1 MLQHAAPIDVEDGP
15 GRINAARLIW
25 IIENMDAEILRRQF
39 EAGKVPHSELHKVVG
54 DITPFLSAV
63 DSGNIEKV
71 EVFRQAGAI
80 VDSPLMKNGEIIYPI
95 YQSIRNHD
103 TNMAKYLIE
112 HTANL
117 NRVDEFGNTYLMYAC
132 TLESAEIATTLI
144 NRGADVYIK
153 NRDGWMA
160 LAVAVRYMNIDIIK
174 LLLLKSQYTD
184 EEIDSLINLAPD
196 DDDDNII
203 NLLKNRVRSGGKSKI
218 HKTKTYRT
226 STRRNLKRS

>member
-1 MLQHAAPIDVEDGP
+1 MLQHAAPMHVEDGP
-15 GRINAARLIW
+15 GRISAARLIW

-54 DITPFLSAV
+54 DTTPFLSAV

-71 EVFRQAGAI
+71 EVFRQAGAN
-80 VDSPLMKNGEIIYPI
+80 VDSPVMKNGEIIYPI
-95 YQSIRNHD
+95 YQSIMNHD
-103 TNMAKYLIE
+103 TDMAKYLIE
-112 HTANL
+112 HTDNL
-117 NRVDEFGNTYLMYAC
+117 NRVDELGNTYLMHASALVE
-132 TLESAEIATTLI
+132 TAEIATTLI

-153 NRDGWMA
+153 NRDGSMA
-160 LAVAVRYMNIDIIK
+160 LAVAVKSMNIDIIK
-174 LLLLKSQYTD
+174 LLLLKSHYTD
-184 EEIDSLINLAPD
+184 EEIDSLINLVPNGA
-196 DDDDNII
+196 DNII